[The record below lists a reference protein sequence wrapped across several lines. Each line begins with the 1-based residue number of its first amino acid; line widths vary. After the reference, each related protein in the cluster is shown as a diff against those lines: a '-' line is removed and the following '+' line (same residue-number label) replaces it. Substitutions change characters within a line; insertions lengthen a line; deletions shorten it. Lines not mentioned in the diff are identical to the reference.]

1 MPMPN
6 VMGLYS
12 VKFQNGI
19 TTFIMGYGEKQARTL
34 AQAEHPIHRDSVNSG
49 QRRIFR
55 CVYLICSSSALGR

>member
-34 AQAEHPIHRDSVNSG
+34 AQEALSDKSVVSVVAFNKNS
-49 QRRIFR
+49 QW
-55 CVYLICSSSALGR
+55 LS

>member
-19 TTFIMGYGEKQARTL
+19 TTFILGYGEKQARTL
-34 AQAEHPIHRDSVNSG
+34 AQEALLDKSVVSVVAFNKNS
-49 QRRIFR
+49 QW
-55 CVYLICSSSALGR
+55 LS

>member
-1 MPMPN
+1 MPN

-34 AQAEHPIHRDSVNSG
+34 AQAALSDKSVVSVVAFNKNS
-49 QRRIFR
+49 QW
-55 CVYLICSSSALGR
+55 LS